1 MSRYFDV
8 KISTGISKGP
18 YSIYYDRL
26 VNSVVETSLAVL
38 TSGGLAENLSFTVV
52 TTGVNVTVSDDA
64 YLIRISN
71 ADCTS
76 ITTYDITRY
85 VTSTTTTTSTPTLFT
100 VNISAYC
107 QNIPPSY
114 AQIKYSIN
122 NDYEILLAMINNT
135 SCSYITSISV
145 PSGSTLYLG
154 CQNNG
159 VNINY
164 NADTES
170 STSICPSLGTTYCGT
185 RQNLG
190 TSFSVV
196 VTSNLNIGI
205 AIPVS
210 TDYTFCGNP
219 ATTTTTTT
227 LPITT
232 TTTTIS
238 PLITTTT
245 TTATPVC
252 LGLLYNWYAASSN
265 IIAPSG
271 WRVPTY
277 SDYQYLSNFVG
288 TSSSVNLL
296 LNTNGL
302 NGYNWAGYCGNLTN
316 VTYNTSDLTAP
327 NGTNTATKIVRDSS
341 TSCGAGGAWGL
352 YWNDTSTVNVG
363 TTYTATIYVKSVVGG
378 ESVQFGI
385 TDGKWAAYTLTTS
398 WQRITYTTTATS
410 VNRGLEIAAIVS
422 QNFTYYVWG
431 AQLESGSVASA
442 YSNSVG
448 ISGGALKA
456 TGTTYWNSPNTLA
469 TNSVYF
475 NGRGNGYR
483 SNIDGSFNGLKNVG
497 TFHISGGPSSS
508 ISHVMLELNYNNQ
521 LMNITSPNDKIGAG
535 IRLIKNDSVDPTTVM
550 DYDGNLYLTSVIG
563 SQVWM
568 AENFKCTHYT
578 DGTIIP
584 EVTDNTTWSQLTSGA
599 RASYNNTS
607 SYSCSILS
615 SLTTTTT
622 TAPIIFIATSTT
634 TTTIVLVGTTTTTT
648 SPITTTTTTVPITT
662 TTTTTQNCSNTQ
674 AYITSISFITT
685 TTTTYIG
692 TTTTTT
698 GPITSTTTTTAPITT
713 TTTTLPITSTTT
725 TTAPVTTTT
734 TTTGPITTTTTTTY
748 VGTTTTT
755 TAPITTTTTTLPITT
770 TTTTLPIT
778 TTTTTRPITT
788 TTTTRPITT
797 TTTTTVSIPT
807 VTTTAASSITNTT
820 ASSGGNVTATG
831 GATVTARGVCWNTVT
846 NPTTG
851 NTHTTDGSG
860 TGVFTSLIS
869 GLTANTTYYYRA
881 YATNSVGTAYGTVL
895 SFTTLNNTT
904 TTTTQAITTTTTTLV
919 LTTTTTTSQITTT
932 TTTRVLTTTTT
943 TPPPSITTT
952 TTTTFSI
959 VNFNI
964 SMSCG

>member
-114 AQIKYSIN
+114 AQIKYSLD
-122 NDYEILLAMINNT
+122 NDYEVLLDMINNT
-135 SCSYITSISV
+135 SCAYITSISV
-145 PSGSTLYLG
+145 PSGSTLYIG

-159 VNINY
+159 QNISY
-164 NADTES
+164 NAAAES
-170 STSICPSLGTTYCGT
+170 GTGICPSLSSVYCGT

-196 VTSNLNIGI
+196 VTSNLNVGI

-210 TDYTFCGNP
+210 TDYAFCGNP

-245 TTATPVC
+245 TTVTSIC

-271 WRVPTY
+271 WRVPNY

-288 TSSSVNLL
+288 TTTSINLL
-296 LNTNGL
+296 LNTDGL
-302 NGYNWAGYCGNLTN
+302 NGYNWVGYCGNLTN
-316 VTYNTSDLTAP
+316 VTYNTLDLTAP
-327 NGTNTATKIVRDSS
+327 NGTNTATKIVRDSA
-341 TSCGAGGAWGL
+341 TSCGASGAWGI

-363 TTYTATIYVKSVVGG
+363 TTYTASIYVKSVVGG
-378 ESVQFGI
+378 ETVHFGI
-385 TDGKWAAYTLTTS
+385 TDGKWSSFVLTTS
-398 WQRITYTTTATS
+398 WQRLTYTTTATS
-410 VNRGLEIAAIVS
+410 VNKGLEIAAIVS

-431 AQLESGSVASA
+431 AQLENGSVAST
-442 YSNSVG
+442 YSSSVG
-448 ISGGALKA
+448 IAGGSLKEI
-456 TGTTYWNSPNTLA
+456 GTTYWNSPNTLA

-483 SNIDGSFNGLKNVG
+483 SNIDGTFNGLKNIG
-497 TFHISGGPSSS
+497 TFHISGGSNSS
-508 ISHVMLELNYNNQ
+508 ISHVMLGLNYNNQ
-521 LMNITSPNDKIGAG
+521 LIDITEPDDKIGAG
-535 IRLIKNDSVDPTTVM
+535 IRLIKNDSIDPTTVM

-563 SQVWM
+563 TQVWM

-584 EVTDNTTWSQLTSGA
+584 VVTDNTTWSQLTIGA
-599 RASYNNTS
+599 RSSYNNNS
-607 SYSCSILS
+607 SYICISPL
-615 SLTTTTT
+615 LTTTTT
-622 TAPIIFIATSTT
+622 TYSMPSFPTTTSTT
-634 TTTIVLVGTTTTTT
+634 TIAGTTTTTT
-648 SPITTTTTTVPITT
+648 LPIT
-662 TTTTTQNCSNTQ
+662 TTTTTQNCNNTN
-674 AYITSISFITT
+674 AYILSISFITT
-685 TTTTYIG
+685 TTTTAYAG

-698 GPITSTTTTTAPITT
+698 
-713 TTTTLPITSTTT
+713 L
-725 TTAPVTTTT
+725 
-734 TTTGPITTTTTTTY
+734 
-748 VGTTTTT
+748 
-755 TAPITTTTTTLPITT
+755 PITTTTTTLPITT

-778 TTTTTRPITT
+778 TTTTTLPITTTTTTTGSITSTTTTTYVGTTTTTTRQITTTTTTTSPITTTTTTLPITT

-797 TTTTTVSIPT
+797 TTTTLPITTTTTTLPITTTTTTTINIPT

-831 GATVTARGVCWNTVT
+831 GSTVTARGVCWNTVT
-846 NPTTG
+846 NPTIT
-851 NTHTTDGSG
+851 NSHTTDGSD
-860 TGVFTSLIS
+860 TGIFTSSIT
-869 GLTANTTYYYRA
+869 GLTANTTYFYRA

-895 SFTTLNNTT
+895 SFTTLNITT

-943 TPPPSITTT
+943 TPPPPSITTT